1 MASKYEGAE
10 ELRDEYLRE
19 VTHVDWADKLPT
31 RSARWLLITAATTA
45 LGFADGPIAGTA
57 AAPALSAVE
66 PASAFIDEKIK
77 QLGDWRGRV
86 LAKVRAITLQK
97 DGFSP
102 LKTRPRKPVSG

>member
-1 MASKYEGAE
+1 MKKPVPVSRSTKPTE
-10 ELRDEYLRE
+10 E
-19 VTHVDWADKLPT
+19 
-31 RSARWLLITAATTA
+31 
-45 LGFADGPIAGTA
+45 
-57 AAPALSAVE
+57 APVE
-66 PASAFIDEKIK
+66 SASAFIDEKIK